1 MIPASKSA
9 VPQKLTLITLGV
21 GDVALSRAFYEGLG
35 FRAAAFDNPNVA
47 FFDMNGVILSL
58 FGRQALADDAQL
70 PADGTGFRATSLA
83 MNLNSEAAVDAAL
96 AEIAAKGGRIVKP
109 AQKVFWGGYA
119 GYFADPDGHLWEVA
133 FNPYWPLDADGRP
146 QLPLPVTS

>member
-1 MIPASKSA
+1 MPASKSA
-9 VPQKLTLITLGV
+9 VPQKLTLVTLGV
-21 GDVALSRAFYEGLG
+21 ADVSRSRAFYEGLG
-35 FRAAAFDNPNVA
+35 FKPAAFDNPNVA

-70 PADGTGFRATSLA
+70 LADGTGFRATSLA
-83 MNLNSEAAVDAAL
+83 MNLDSEAAVDAAL

-109 AQKVFWGGYA
+109 AQRVFWGGYA

-133 FNPYWPLDADGRP
+133 FNPFWPMDAEGRP
-146 QLPLPVTS
+146 QLPPPVAA

>member
-1 MIPASKSA
+1 MGA

-21 GDVALSRAFYEGLG
+21 ADVARSRAFYEGLG
-35 FRAAAFDNPNVA
+35 WRPAAIDNPDVA

-58 FGRQALADDAQL
+58 FGRQALAEEAHMTDDGA
-70 PADGTGFRATSLA
+70 GFRATSIA
-83 MNLNSEAAVDAAL
+83 MNLDSEAAVDAAL
-96 AEIAAKGGRIVKP
+96 SEIAAKGGRILKP

-133 FNPYWPLDADGRP
+133 YNPFWPFDFEGRP
-146 QLPLPVTS
+146 KLPPHKS